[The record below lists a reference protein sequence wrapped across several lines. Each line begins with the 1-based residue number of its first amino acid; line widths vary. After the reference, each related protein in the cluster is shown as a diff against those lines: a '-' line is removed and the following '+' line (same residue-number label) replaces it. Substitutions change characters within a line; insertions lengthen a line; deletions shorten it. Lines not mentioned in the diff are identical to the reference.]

1 MASEQ
6 YQSGP
11 TAEIRLY
18 ENDLKEGD
26 PGWTEKHPVS
36 TGTGEFG
43 KEFVRALV
51 SRFKETGE
59 SEAKVRL
66 AAWER
71 VSKSG
76 LSYLYVKVELARV
89 RSAPPPPPP
98 APAPESDPVEDDL
111 PF

>member
-18 ENDLKEGD
+18 ENDRKETD
-26 PGWTEKHPVS
+26 KHPVS
-36 TGTGEFG
+36 TGTGEFS

-51 SRFKETGE
+51 TRFKETGE
-59 SEAKVRL
+59 NEVKVRL
-66 AAWER
+66 AGWER
-71 VSKSG
+71 VSKAG
-76 LSYLYVKVELARV
+76 LAYMYVKVELSRPSGSRPA
-89 RSAPPPPPP
+89 APPPPPP